1 MIKNESYKKEV
12 THLLLGFTLARV
24 DLHTPKM
31 LIIQFHTSS
40 VWENACHTIFIQ
52 FLKMVENWYKL
63 ISVAVLF

>member
-1 MIKNESYKKEV
+1 MV
-12 THLLLGFTLARV
+12 TNILSRV

-52 FLKMVENWYKL
+52 FLKTVENWYKL
-63 ISVAVLF
+63 ISVAV

>member
-1 MIKNESYKKEV
+1 MAPGMDYRGQVNRVAIIATKLTS
-12 THLLLGFTLARV
+12 RV

-63 ISVAVLF
+63 FSVAV

>member
-1 MIKNESYKKEV
+1 MSLD
-12 THLLLGFTLARV
+12 HLLVAVILIKRTSVLQISRV
-24 DLHTPKM
+24 DLHTPKK

-63 ISVAVLF
+63 ISVAV